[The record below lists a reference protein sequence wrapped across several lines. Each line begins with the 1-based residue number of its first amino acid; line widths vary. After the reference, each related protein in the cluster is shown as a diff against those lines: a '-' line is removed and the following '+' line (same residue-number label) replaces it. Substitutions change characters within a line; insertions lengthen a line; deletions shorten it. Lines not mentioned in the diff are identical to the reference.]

1 MPALSNAKIRNAGD
15 AYRVVGDWTP
25 GAYVTGGVTITA
37 ADCGLPS
44 TANLEFLTVES
55 VVGARLYSAIRQTDG
70 SYKVLAYTAINT
82 QVTNATD
89 LAVTLRVRAEGGPG
103 TV

>member
-1 MPALSNAKIRNAGD
+1 
-15 AYRVVGDWTP
+15 
-25 GAYVTGGVTITA
+25 
-37 ADCGLPS
+37 
-44 TANLEFLTVES
+44 